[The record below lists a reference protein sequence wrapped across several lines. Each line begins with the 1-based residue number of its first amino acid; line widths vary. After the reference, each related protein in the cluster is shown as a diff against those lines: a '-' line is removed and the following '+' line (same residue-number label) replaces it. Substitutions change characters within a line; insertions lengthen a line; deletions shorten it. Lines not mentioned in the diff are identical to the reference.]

1 MWPKITAYMISCF
14 NVDTSSITCT
24 WIFIGEEESRLF
36 NIVDHITF
44 TGPATLNLK
53 NDDGN
58 YNNIFNTNIKFKL
71 QIYV

>member
-24 WIFIGEEESRLF
+24 WIFIGEEGSKLF
-36 NIVDHITF
+36 IRVDDIIF
-44 TGPATLNLK
+44 TGPATLNL
-53 NDDGN
+53 NDDRN